1 VRGLEYLQHLQHLQ
15 HLDRLSDMD
24 HLMVHLFRCVVEIVN
39 LDQMYR
45 NHRRHRR
52 HRQDVE
58 KMDVLQIQDEQNLDA
73 VLTFLDAVRHFLV
86 NLVDAQVVAEL
97 HHLLKMDCYQDVE
110 DAEPRRPL
118 KMDCYQDEVQA
129 SVLLLPV
136 RSLLEYV
143 VLELALLLS
152 WPPLLPLREMPSK
165 HQDLHQVLL
174 LILLRVRDQPRHS
187 FWQRSFLQLPS

>member
-1 VRGLEYLQHLQHLQ
+1 
-15 HLDRLSDMD
+15 
-24 HLMVHLFRCVVEIVN
+24 
-39 LDQMYR
+39 
-45 NHRRHRR
+45 
-52 HRQDVE
+52 
-58 KMDVLQIQDEQNLDA
+58 
-73 VLTFLDAVRHFLV
+73 
-86 NLVDAQVVAEL
+86 
-97 HHLLKMDCYQDVE
+97 MDCYQDEV

-143 VLELALLLS
+143 VLELALLLQ
-152 WPPLLPLREMPSK
+152 LLPLREMPSK